1 MRLKLWLGKNL
12 KCPQFAKTM
21 PEGDS
26 IEEASSSS
34 SQIVPVRISGGC
46 GRLIPNKGH
55 DGSPVRCGDSLE
67 SRMAGY
73 YVSCVECAR
82 DLIDG

>member
-12 KCPQFAKTM
+12 KCPQYAKNM

-34 SQIVPVRISGGC
+34 SQIVPVRIPGGC

-55 DGSPVRCGDSLE
+55 DGAPVRCGDSLE

>member
-1 MRLKLWLGKNL
+1 MWLGKNL
-12 KCPQFAKTM
+12 KCPQYAENM

-26 IEEASSSS
+26 IEEVSSSS
-34 SQIVPVRISGGC
+34 SQIVPVRITGGC

-82 DLIDG
+82 NLIDG

>member
-12 KCPQFAKTM
+12 KCPQYAKTM

-26 IEEASSSS
+26 FEEVSSSS

-67 SRMAGY
+67 SRMPGY
-73 YVSCVECAR
+73 FVSCVECAS
-82 DLIDG
+82 DLTDV

>member
-1 MRLKLWLGKNL
+1 MWLGKNL
-12 KCPQFAKTM
+12 KCPQYAKNM

-26 IEEASSSS
+26 IEEVSSSS
-34 SQIVPVRISGGC
+34 SQIVPVRITGGC

-67 SRMAGY
+67 SRMPGY
-73 YVSCVECAR
+73 YVSCVECAS
-82 DLIDG
+82 DLTDA

>member
-12 KCPQFAKTM
+12 KCPQYAKTM

-26 IEEASSSS
+26 IEEPSSSS